1 MPPKLPIA
9 TLTDLA
15 RDRTEDALR
24 RLAALQNASASASQK
39 LELLQQYRRD
49 YGVQLQQLMAQ
60 GMESAQW
67 RNYQHFLATLDGGIE
82 QQRAASEQAQA
93 RLAGGRTDW
102 QHQQRRL
109 NAFET
114 LAERLQR
121 QERAEQARREQRAS
135 DEQAARMCFDRAAQA
150 GNPLE
155 SQ

>member
-15 RDRTEDALR
+15 RNRTDDALR

-39 LELLQQYRRD
+39 LDMLLQYRRD
-49 YGVQLQQLMAQ
+49 YGAQLQTLMAQ
-60 GMESAQW
+60 GMDSAQW

-82 QQRAASEQAQA
+82 QQRAAAEQSQA
-93 RLAGGRTDW
+93 RVATGRTDW

-121 QERAEQARREQRAS
+121 QERAEQARRDQRAS
-135 DEQAARMCFDRAAQA
+135 DEQASRMCFDRAAQA
-150 GNPLE
+150 GNQLE
-155 SQ
+155 PQ

>member
-9 TLTDLA
+9 TLTGLA
-15 RDRTEDALR
+15 RGRTDDALR
-24 RLAALQNASASASQK
+24 RLAALQNASTSASRK
-39 LELLQQYRRD
+39 LELLLQYRRD
-49 YGVQLQQLMAQ
+49 YGAQLQQLMAQ
-60 GMESAQW
+60 GLDSAQW

-93 RLAGGRTDW
+93 QEACGRTDW

-121 QERAEQARREQRAS
+121 QERTEQARRDQRAS
-135 DEQAARMCFDRAAQA
+135 DEQAARMCLDRAT
-150 GNPLE
+150 PSSLE
-155 SQ
+155 PQ